1 MADLI
6 LVSEAAEVMGVSYR
20 SAKRSLQDAG
30 IPFERVRY
38 APAISQ
44 ADFALFMAARARYSG
59 RGRVPA
65 SIKFDTETSED
76 PPSIAEWIILRKEIE
91 ALALSSEK
99 PVYKLMKAFIS
110 AAYVHDLGI
119 WAGTST
125 TSNADE
131 KDTRDKDLEV
141 IEEH

>member
-1 MADLI
+1 MSDLV
-6 LVSEAAEVMGVSYR
+6 LVSVAAEAMGVSYH
-20 SAKRSLQDAG
+20 SAKRSLKNAG
-30 IPFERVRY
+30 IKFERVGH

-44 ADFALFMAARARYSG
+44 ADFALFMAVRARYSG

-91 ALALSSEK
+91 SLALSSET

-125 TSNADE
+125 SSNADE
-131 KDTRDKDLEV
+131 KDKRDKDLEV